1 MPYVDKNPRIRI
13 NNMRVVVLFSGGK
26 DSTFAVTWALS
37 QGHEPILLTVSPPE
51 YSMMFHHPNI
61 HATKLQAEAMGL
73 QQVFVQTSEEDWRGK
88 IVAALKQLKAEAIVT
103 GAVASTYQ
111 KSRIDAIAKELNIPS
126 LAPLWNAGEDKMEEM
141 LSTMEIYVS
150 AVSAEGL
157 GPEFLGEP
165 LEKLV
170 RAKKP
175 NVHLF
180 LEGGEGE
187 TFVANAPCFKK
198 RIRIKS
204 WKKSWDGVRGV
215 AEIEEAVLEDKP

>member
-1 MPYVDKNPRIRI
+1 MLAAI
-13 NNMRVVVLFSGGK
+13 LFSGGK
-26 DSTFAVTWALS
+26 DSTYAVTWALS
-37 QGHEPILLTVSPPE
+37 QGYDLVLLTVSPPE

-61 HATKLQAEAMGL
+61 HATRLQAEAMGIR
-73 QQVFVQTSEEDWRGK
+73 QVFVKTTEDDWRAK
-88 IVAALKQLKAEAIVT
+88 LIEALKKLKAGAIVT
-103 GAVASTYQ
+103 GAVASVYQ
-111 KSRIDAIAKELNIPS
+111 KDRIDSIAKELDIPS
-126 LAPLWNAGEDKMEEM
+126 LAPLWNAGEERMKEM
-141 LSTMEIYVS
+141 LSTMQIFVS

-187 TFVANAPCFKK
+187 TFVTDAPCFKK
-198 RIRIKS
+198 RIVIRK
-204 WKKSWDGVRGV
+204 WKKTWDGVRGV
-215 AEIEEAVLEDKP
+215 AEIEEAVLEVKS

>member
-1 MPYVDKNPRIRI
+1 
-13 NNMRVVVLFSGGK
+13 MRAVILFSGGK
-26 DSTFAVTWALS
+26 DSTYAVCWSLS
-37 QGHEPILLTVSPPE
+37 QGFEPVLLTVRPPE

-61 HATKLQAEAMGL
+61 EATRLQAEALGIQQEFVETTEENWRAKLVEGL
-73 QQVFVQTSEEDWRGK
+73 KSLHAQ
-88 IVAALKQLKAEAIVT
+88 AIVT

-111 KSRIDAIAKELNIPS
+111 KNRIDDIAKELGIPAY
-126 LAPLWNAGEDKMEEM
+126 APLWNAGEEKMEEM
-141 LSTMEIYVS
+141 LSSMEIFVS
-150 AVSAEGL
+150 AVAAEGL

-187 TFVANAPCFKK
+187 TFVTDAPCFKK
-198 RIRIKS
+198 RIRIRK

-215 AEIEEAVLEDKP
+215 AEIVDAVLEEKK